1 MSLGEAYHGDT
12 LGAIGVG
19 GVDRF
24 TSIFS
29 PLTFEAIRVP
39 TPGMTVSMSP
49 TADGGPRTDPSSS
62 KTTAAEALSYLD
74 QLFKQDGNSIAA
86 LIMEPLV
93 QAAGGILVHPPG
105 FLKAVRDLTHRH
117 DILLILDEI
126 AVGFGRTG
134 TMFAC
139 EQEDV
144 SPDILCLG
152 KGLTAGYLPMAATI
166 TTEKVWEN
174 FLGSH
179 KDGRAFYHGHTFGG
193 NPLAAA
199 VALESL
205 NIFQEERLLETL
217 RERIEQLQNLVKKVA
232 QLPHVGDTRQ
242 CGLVAG
248 IDLVAD
254 KQTGHAYPWENA
266 MGTRACLAA
275 RQHGALLRQLGD
287 TVVIMPPL
295 SISSSELTELL
306 HAVESA
312 IRETT
317 EYPVNQPPVR
327 QPPNSL
333 VS

>member
-117 DILLILDEI
+117 DILLILDE
-126 AVGFGRTG
+126 
-134 TMFAC
+134 
-139 EQEDV
+139 
-144 SPDILCLG
+144 
-152 KGLTAGYLPMAATI
+152 
-166 TTEKVWEN
+166 
-174 FLGSH
+174 
-179 KDGRAFYHGHTFGG
+179 
-193 NPLAAA
+193 
-199 VALESL
+199 
-205 NIFQEERLLETL
+205 
-217 RERIEQLQNLVKKVA
+217 
-232 QLPHVGDTRQ
+232 
-242 CGLVAG
+242 
-248 IDLVAD
+248 
-254 KQTGHAYPWENA
+254 
-266 MGTRACLAA
+266 
-275 RQHGALLRQLGD
+275 
-287 TVVIMPPL
+287 
-295 SISSSELTELL
+295 
-306 HAVESA
+306 
-312 IRETT
+312 
-317 EYPVNQPPVR
+317 
-327 QPPNSL
+327 
-333 VS
+333 